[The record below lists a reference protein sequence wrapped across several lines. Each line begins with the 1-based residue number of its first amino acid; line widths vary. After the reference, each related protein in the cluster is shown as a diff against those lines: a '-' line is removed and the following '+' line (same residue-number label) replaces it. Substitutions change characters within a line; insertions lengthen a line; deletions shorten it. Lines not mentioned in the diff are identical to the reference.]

1 MLVALLKEYG
11 LAFFLLFVCVLV
23 VLMMLVSN
31 ESERRR
37 VEWMGSEVVDEM
49 QRR

>member
-1 MLVALLKEYG
+1 MLIALRLKEYG
-11 LAFFLLFVCVLV
+11 LAFFLLFICVLV

-37 VEWMGSEVVDEM
+37 VEWMGSEVVE
-49 QRR
+49 